1 MSRVGKL
8 PITIPQGVKAR
19 VESGKV
25 FIEGQKGKLECA
37 LGSGIEAKV
46 EGDKISFTADLTNPQ
61 ANANWGTARSIVN
74 NMVQGV
80 TKGWKKALE
89 MNGVGFGAKLQGAD
103 LVLSV
108 GFSHDVTVKIPAI
121 VKCTVSKTSIELESA
136 DRETLGMLASKI
148 RKVQPPEP
156 YLGKG
161 IKYSDET
168 IRRKAGKAG
177 KK

>member
-8 PITIPQGVKAR
+8 PIAIPQGVKAR

-25 FIEGQKGKLECA
+25 FVEGAKGKLEFA
-37 LGSGIEAKV
+37 LGAGVEAKV
-46 EGDKISFTADLTNPQ
+46 EGDKITFTADPSNAQ
-61 ANANWGTARSIVN
+61 SNANWGTARATVN
-74 NMVQGV
+74 NMVEGV
-80 TKGWKKALE
+80 TKGWKRALD
-89 MNGVGFGAKLQGAD
+89 MNGVGFSAKLQGTD
-103 LVLSV
+103 LILSV

-121 VKCTVSKTSIELESA
+121 VKCTVGKTNIELESA
-136 DRETLGMLASKI
+136 DREVVGMLASKI

-161 IKYSDET
+161 IKYSDEV

>member
-25 FIEGQKGKLECA
+25 FVEGPKGKLECA
-37 LGSGIEAKV
+37 LGAGIGAKV
-46 EGDKISFTADLTNPQ
+46 EGDKISFSAESSDTQ
-61 ANANWGTARSIVN
+61 ANANWGTARATVN
-74 NMVQGV
+74 NMVLGV
-80 TKGWKKALE
+80 TTGWKKSLE
-89 MNGVGFGAKLQGAD
+89 MNGVGFQAKLQGSD

-121 VKCTVSKTSIELESA
+121 VKCAVTKTTIDLESA
-136 DRETLGMLASKI
+136 DRQIVGMLAANI

-161 IKYSDET
+161 IKYSDEV

>member
-8 PITIPQGVKAR
+8 PVSVPQGVKAK
-19 VESGKV
+19 VENGTV
-25 FIEGQKGKLECA
+25 FIEGPKGKLQFKV
-37 LGSGIEAKV
+37 GTGVEAKL
-46 EGDKISFTADLTNPQ
+46 EGDKISFKADATNPQ
-61 ANANWGTARSIVN
+61 ANANWGTARSTVD
-74 NMVQGV
+74 NMIEGV
-80 TKGWKKALE
+80 TKGWKRALE
-89 MNGVGFGAKLQGAD
+89 MNGVGFNAKLQGTD

-108 GFSHDVTVKIPAI
+108 GFSHDVIIKMPPI
-121 VKCTVSKTSIELESA
+121 VKCTVSKTSIELESP
-136 DRETLGMLASKI
+136 DREVVGMLASKI

-161 IKYSDET
+161 IKYAEET